1 MRGGSASLFFL
12 AAVLIASASFS
23 KCSRSGS
30 EYKVVLSDAFQLKRG
45 SQVQYAGVPVGKVEA
60 ISLRSSGSGATSQV
74 VVTVFLKPGNYQVR
88 EGDRFQVSSAGLL
101 GENYIDVVPNSSTA
115 SPLPPGATVQG
126 DAPLS
131 FSSVKGLSSFLDLL
145 GLAAKLNTLP
155 EPKREEVIKTLH
167 RVVDEAAEV
176 ASPTRNP
183 GSAPVRKD

>member
-1 MRGGSASLFFL
+1 MRGGSPSLFFL

-30 EYKVVLSDAFQLKRG
+30 EYKVVLTDAFQLKQG

-101 GENYIDVVPNSSTA
+101 GENYIDIVPNSSAA
-115 SPLPPGATVQG
+115 SPLPAGATVQG
-126 DAPLS
+126 EAPLS
-131 FSSVKGLSSFLDLL
+131 VSSVKGFLASSIFWDSRRSSTPCLSSNERRSSRHSI
-145 GLAAKLNTLP
+145 A
-155 EPKREEVIKTLH
+155 
-167 RVVDEAAEV
+167 
-176 ASPTRNP
+176 
-183 GSAPVRKD
+183 